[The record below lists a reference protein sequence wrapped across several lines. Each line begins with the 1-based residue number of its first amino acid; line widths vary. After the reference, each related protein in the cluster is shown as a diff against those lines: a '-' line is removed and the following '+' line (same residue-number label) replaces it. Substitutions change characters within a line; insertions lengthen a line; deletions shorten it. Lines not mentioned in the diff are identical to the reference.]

1 MSFTQIVL
9 LLSFFGKSKH
19 NFVYP
24 LMQSFEMLWNM
35 LFSLY
40 LCFYKAYV
48 LRVFEYR
55 RIKKSDAYFC
65 AYKS

>member
-1 MSFTQIVL
+1 
-9 LLSFFGKSKH
+9 
-19 NFVYP
+19 
-24 LMQSFEMLWNM
+24 MLWNM